1 MVKER
6 RLVMKRMR
14 LRHVCVPFMAFIFL
28 ATAFLVPALGA
39 EREDVIMATGWAAF
53 NCKGGDP
60 ATQTGAPP
68 YVNRTVFESLPHVT
82 LDRVIVPNIAKEF
95 KVAPGWKWVDFYLRT
110 DIKFQNGE
118 PVTIEDVKYSLE
130 TYMRKDLKYVFG
142 AMWRRTLKK
151 IEIVSP
157 THLRVHFA
165 TADWGFI
172 GRLWWGGG
180 IMPKA
185 YREKVGDDGFADKPI
200 GAGPFKWVDYKQDQW
215 MKFEA
220 VENHYRK
227 TPTFKTLKIV
237 FVPEHSTRLAM
248 LKTGEADIAPLF
260 SAHVAE
266 VNANPDLRVHWLKET
281 SGANI
286 YYADL
291 VDPKAPSPFHDIRVR
306 KAVSLA
312 IDRKTICERILFGA
326 AEPWGDVLPSITLG
340 FDKSLKPPAY
350 DPEQAKRLLA
360 EAGYPNGFNT
370 KIHVQTTSVTAEAI
384 SASLA
389 DVGINAKVEKYEP
402 GAFYGN
408 FFRRKFRGLI
418 PYVGWYDPELQAC
431 SELMDFYMKGMPHA
445 YYTTDELDQ
454 MMKTAMFAETD
465 EDLAK
470 WGRKISKY
478 LRDSH
483 ITTFL
488 WAAHSAYG
496 LSSRIKTWEPTI
508 GGIPGIEFETI
519 TLNR

>member
-1 MVKER
+1 
-6 RLVMKRMR
+6 
-14 LRHVCVPFMAFIFL
+14 
-28 ATAFLVPALGA
+28 
-39 EREDVIMATGWAAF
+39 
-53 NCKGGDP
+53 
-60 ATQTGAPP
+60 
-68 YVNRTVFESLPHVT
+68 
-82 LDRVIVPNIAKEF
+82 
-95 KVAPGWKWVDFYLRT
+95 
-110 DIKFQNGE
+110 
-118 PVTIEDVKYSLE
+118 
-130 TYMRKDLKYVFG
+130 
-142 AMWRRTLKK
+142 
-151 IEIVSP
+151 
-157 THLRVHFA
+157 
-165 TADWGFI
+165 
-172 GRLWWGGG
+172 
-180 IMPKA
+180 
-185 YREKVGDDGFADKPI
+185 
-200 GAGPFKWVDYKQDQW
+200 
-215 MKFEA
+215 
-220 VENHYRK
+220 
-227 TPTFKTLKIV
+227 
-237 FVPEHSTRLAM
+237 M

-266 VNANPDLRVHWLKET
+266 VNANPDLRVLWLKET
-281 SGANI
+281 SGVNI

-291 VDPKAPSPFHDIRVR
+291 VDPKTPSPFHDIRVR

-312 IDRKTICERILFGA
+312 IDRKTICEKILFGA

-340 FDKSLKPPAY
+340 YDKSLKPPAY
-350 DPEQAKRLLA
+350 DPEEAKRLLA
-360 EAGYPNGFNT
+360 EAGYPNGFST
-370 KIHVQTTSVTAEAI
+370 KIHVQTTSTTAEAI

-408 FFRRKFRGLI
+408 FFPRKFRGLI

-445 YYTTDELDQ
+445 YYTTDELDK
-454 MMKTAMFAETD
+454 MMRTAMFAETD

-496 LSSRIKTWEPTI
+496 LSSRIKNWEPTI